1 MALGESKHLLGLLE
15 GESQH
20 MLSLIVGKVQQLLGR
35 GHGRAHHGE
44 YGFWLKLRR
53 KLRAER

>member
-20 MLSLIVGKVQQLLGR
+20 LLSLIVGKVQQLLGR
-35 GHGRAHHGE
+35 GSSGKVRIGYHFDVFGH
-44 YGFWLKLRR
+44 F
-53 KLRAER
+53 